1 MRKFAI
7 NEHIFMKVYICQ
19 CSLLWCD
26 REGNRAHIEELLS
39 QAGESGRAQGTAEG
53 RMSSGI
59 EAGDAEVGQESA
71 GIEAGD
77 AEGTEVGQ
85 ESAGIETGDAEGT
98 EVGQESAGIEA
109 GDAEVGQESA
119 GIETGGLIVLPE
131 MFSTGFITMPAGE
144 AESDGASLGW
154 MKAIAKKYGCA
165 VAGSVATEDRG
176 LFYNRFYFVKPD
188 GTFVKYDKR
197 HLFSFAGEDRR
208 FTAGSEKVITE
219 YNGVRFFLQI
229 CYDLRFPCFSRN
241 ILPNPYDAVIYVASW
256 PSPRIGAWDTL
267 LKARAIEN
275 QCYAI
280 GVNRVGKDPSCQ
292 YNGHSSIVDPY
303 GNASASCAE
312 GVEEIVSADLDLDS
326 LQAFRNK
333 FPVLKDADR

>member
-1 MRKFAI
+1 MFAI

-19 CSLLWCD
+19 CNLRWCD

-59 EAGDAEVGQESA
+59 EASDAECTEVGQESA

-85 ESAGIETGDAEGT
+85 ESSGIEAGDAECT

-109 GDAEVGQESA
+109 
-119 GIETGGLIVLPE
+119 GGLIVLPE

-165 VAGSVATEDRG
+165 VAGSVATEDGG

-326 LQAFRNK
+326 LQAFRDK

>member
-1 MRKFAI
+1 MFAI

-19 CSLLWCD
+19 CNLRWCD
-26 REGNRAHIEELLS
+26 REGNRVHIEELLS
-39 QAGESGRAQGTAEG
+39 HAGESGRAQGTAEG

-59 EAGDAEVGQESA
+59 EASDAECTEVGQESA

-77 AEGTEVGQ
+77 AEGT
-85 ESAGIETGDAEGT
+85 
-98 EVGQESAGIEA
+98 
-109 GDAEVGQESA
+109 EVGQESA

-165 VAGSVATEDRG
+165 VAGSVATEDGG

-326 LQAFRNK
+326 LQAFRDK
-333 FPVLKDADR
+333 FPMLNDADR

>member
-1 MRKFAI
+1 
-7 NEHIFMKVYICQ
+7 MKVYICQ
-19 CSLLWCD
+19 CNLRWCD

-71 GIEAGD
+71 EIEAGD

-98 EVGQESAGIEA
+98 EVGQESAGIET
-109 GDAEVGQESA
+109 GDAEGTEVGQESA

-165 VAGSVATEDRG
+165 VAGSVATEDGG

-256 PSPRIGAWDTL
+256 PSPRIGAWETL

-326 LQAFRNK
+326 LQAFRDK

>member
-1 MRKFAI
+1 
-7 NEHIFMKVYICQ
+7 MKVYICQ
-19 CSLLWCD
+19 CNLRWCD

-59 EAGDAEVGQESA
+59 EAGDAEGTEVGQESA

-77 AEGTEVGQ
+77 AEGT
-85 ESAGIETGDAEGT
+85 
-98 EVGQESAGIEA
+98 
-109 GDAEVGQESA
+109 EVGQESA

-165 VAGSVATEDRG
+165 VAGSVATEDGG

-256 PSPRIGAWDTL
+256 PSPRIGAWETL

-326 LQAFRNK
+326 LQAFRDK

>member
-1 MRKFAI
+1 MFAI

-19 CSLLWCD
+19 CNLLWCD

-39 QAGESGRAQGTAEG
+39 HAGESGRAQGTAEG

-85 ESAGIETGDAEGT
+85 ESAGIETG
-98 EVGQESAGIEA
+98 
-109 GDAEVGQESA
+109 
-119 GIETGGLIVLPE
+119 GLIVLPE

-144 AESDGASLGW
+144 AESDCASLGW

-165 VAGSVATEDRG
+165 VAGSVATEDGG

-326 LQAFRNK
+326 LQAFRDK

>member
-1 MRKFAI
+1 
-7 NEHIFMKVYICQ
+7 MKVYICQ
-19 CSLLWCD
+19 CNLRWCD

-39 QAGESGRAQGTAEG
+39 HAGESGRAQGTAEG

-59 EAGDAEVGQESA
+59 EAGDAEGTEVGQESA

-77 AEGTEVGQ
+77 AEGT
-85 ESAGIETGDAEGT
+85 
-98 EVGQESAGIEA
+98 
-109 GDAEVGQESA
+109 EVGQESA

-165 VAGSVATEDRG
+165 VAGSVATEDGG

-326 LQAFRNK
+326 LQAFRDK

>member
-1 MRKFAI
+1 
-7 NEHIFMKVYICQ
+7 MKVYICQ
-19 CSLLWCD
+19 CNLRWCD

-59 EAGDAEVGQESA
+59 EAGDAECTEVGQESA

-98 EVGQESAGIEA
+98 
-109 GDAEVGQESA
+109 EVGQESA

-165 VAGSVATEDRG
+165 VAGSVATEDGG

-326 LQAFRNK
+326 LQAFRDK
-333 FPVLKDADR
+333 FPMLNDADR

>member
-1 MRKFAI
+1 
-7 NEHIFMKVYICQ
+7 MKVYICQ
-19 CSLLWCD
+19 CNLRWCD

-59 EAGDAEVGQESA
+59 EASDAECTEVGQESA

-85 ESAGIETGDAEGT
+85 ESSGIEAGDAECT

-109 GDAEVGQESA
+109 
-119 GIETGGLIVLPE
+119 GGLIVLPE

-165 VAGSVATEDRG
+165 VAGSVATEDGG

-280 GVNRVGKDPSCQ
+280 GVNRIGKDPSCQ

-326 LQAFRNK
+326 LQAFRDK
-333 FPVLKDADR
+333 FPVLEDADR

>member
-1 MRKFAI
+1 
-7 NEHIFMKVYICQ
+7 MKVYICQ
-19 CSLLWCD
+19 CNLRWCD

-59 EAGDAEVGQESA
+59 EASDAECTEVGQESA

-77 AEGTEVGQ
+77 AEGT
-85 ESAGIETGDAEGT
+85 
-98 EVGQESAGIEA
+98 
-109 GDAEVGQESA
+109 EVGQESA

-165 VAGSVATEDRG
+165 VAGSVATEDGG

-326 LQAFRNK
+326 LQAFRDK

>member
-1 MRKFAI
+1 MFAI

-19 CSLLWCD
+19 CNLRWCD
-26 REGNRAHIEELLS
+26 REGNRVHIEELLS

-59 EAGDAEVGQESA
+59 EAGDAE
-71 GIEAGD
+71 
-77 AEGTEVGQ
+77 GT
-85 ESAGIETGDAEGT
+85 
-98 EVGQESAGIEA
+98 
-109 GDAEVGQESA
+109 EVGQESA

-165 VAGSVATEDRG
+165 VAGSVATEDGG

-326 LQAFRNK
+326 LQAFRDK

>member
-1 MRKFAI
+1 
-7 NEHIFMKVYICQ
+7 MKVYICQ
-19 CSLLWCD
+19 CNLRWCD

-71 GIEAGD
+71 EIEAGD
-77 AEGTEVGQ
+77 AEGT
-85 ESAGIETGDAEGT
+85 
-98 EVGQESAGIEA
+98 
-109 GDAEVGQESA
+109 EVGQESA

-165 VAGSVATEDRG
+165 VAGSVATEDGG

-326 LQAFRNK
+326 LQAFRDK

>member
-1 MRKFAI
+1 MFAI

-19 CSLLWCD
+19 CNLRWCD

-59 EAGDAEVGQESA
+59 EASDAECTEVGQESA

-77 AEGTEVGQ
+77 AEGT
-85 ESAGIETGDAEGT
+85 
-98 EVGQESAGIEA
+98 
-109 GDAEVGQESA
+109 EVGQESA

-165 VAGSVATEDRG
+165 VAGSVATEDGG

-326 LQAFRNK
+326 LQAFRDK
-333 FPVLKDADR
+333 FPMLNDADR

>member
-1 MRKFAI
+1 MFAI

-19 CSLLWCD
+19 CNLRWCD

-59 EAGDAEVGQESA
+59 EASDAECTEVGQESA

-77 AEGTEVGQ
+77 AEGT
-85 ESAGIETGDAEGT
+85 
-98 EVGQESAGIEA
+98 
-109 GDAEVGQESA
+109 EVGQESA

-165 VAGSVATEDRG
+165 VAGSVATEDGG

-256 PSPRIGAWDTL
+256 PSPRIGAWETL

-326 LQAFRNK
+326 LQAFRDK
-333 FPVLKDADR
+333 FPMLNDADR

>member
-1 MRKFAI
+1 
-7 NEHIFMKVYICQ
+7 MKVYICQ
-19 CSLLWCD
+19 CNLRWCD

-59 EAGDAEVGQESA
+59 EAGDAECTEVGQESA

-77 AEGTEVGQ
+77 AEGT
-85 ESAGIETGDAEGT
+85 
-98 EVGQESAGIEA
+98 
-109 GDAEVGQESA
+109 EVGQESA

-165 VAGSVATEDRG
+165 VAGSVATEDGG

-326 LQAFRNK
+326 LQAFRDK

>member
-1 MRKFAI
+1 
-7 NEHIFMKVYICQ
+7 MKVYICQ
-19 CSLLWCD
+19 CNLRWCD

-59 EAGDAEVGQESA
+59 EAGDAEGTEVGQESA

-85 ESAGIETGDAEGT
+85 ESAGIEAGDAEGT
-98 EVGQESAGIEA
+98 
-109 GDAEVGQESA
+109 EVGQESA

-326 LQAFRNK
+326 LQAFRDK
-333 FPVLKDADR
+333 FPMLNDADR

>member
-1 MRKFAI
+1 
-7 NEHIFMKVYICQ
+7 MKVYICQ
-19 CSLLWCD
+19 CNLRWCD

-53 RMSSGI
+53 RMSFGI
-59 EAGDAEVGQESA
+59 EAGDAECTEVGQESA

-77 AEGTEVGQ
+77 AEGT
-85 ESAGIETGDAEGT
+85 
-98 EVGQESAGIEA
+98 
-109 GDAEVGQESA
+109 EVGQESA

-165 VAGSVATEDRG
+165 VAGSVATEDGG

-326 LQAFRNK
+326 LQAFRDK

>member
-1 MRKFAI
+1 MFAI

-19 CSLLWCD
+19 CNLRWCD

-59 EAGDAEVGQESA
+59 EASDAECTEVGQESA

-77 AEGTEVGQ
+77 AEGT
-85 ESAGIETGDAEGT
+85 
-98 EVGQESAGIEA
+98 
-109 GDAEVGQESA
+109 EVGQESA

-165 VAGSVATEDRG
+165 VAGSVATEDGG

-256 PSPRIGAWDTL
+256 PSPRIGAWETL

-326 LQAFRNK
+326 LQAFRDK

>member
-1 MRKFAI
+1 
-7 NEHIFMKVYICQ
+7 MKVYICQ
-19 CSLLWCD
+19 CNLRWCD

-59 EAGDAEVGQESA
+59 EAGDAE
-71 GIEAGD
+71 
-77 AEGTEVGQ
+77 
-85 ESAGIETGDAEGT
+85 GT

-119 GIETGGLIVLPE
+119 GIEAGDAEVVQESAGIEAGGLIVLPE

-165 VAGSVATEDRG
+165 VAGSVATEDGG

-208 FTAGSEKVITE
+208 FTAGSKKVITE

-326 LQAFRNK
+326 LQAFRDK

>member
-1 MRKFAI
+1 
-7 NEHIFMKVYICQ
+7 MKVYICQ
-19 CSLLWCD
+19 CNLRWCD

-39 QAGESGRAQGTAEG
+39 QAGESGRAQGTAE
-53 RMSSGI
+53 
-59 EAGDAEVGQESA
+59 SA

-85 ESAGIETGDAEGT
+85 ESSGIEAGDAEGT
-98 EVGQESAGIEA
+98 EVGQESSGIEA
-109 GDAEVGQESA
+109 GDAECTEVGQESA
-119 GIETGGLIVLPE
+119 GIEAGGLIVLPE

-165 VAGSVATEDRG
+165 VAGSVATEDGG

-219 YNGVRFFLQI
+219 YNGVRFFLQV

-326 LQAFRNK
+326 LQAFRDK

>member
-1 MRKFAI
+1 
-7 NEHIFMKVYICQ
+7 MKVYICQ
-19 CSLLWCD
+19 CNLLWCD

-39 QAGESGRAQGTAEG
+39 QAGESGWTQGTA
-53 RMSSGI
+53 
-59 EAGDAEVGQESA
+59 
-71 GIEAGD
+71 
-77 AEGTEVGQ
+77 
-85 ESAGIETGDAEGT
+85 
-98 EVGQESAGIEA
+98 
-109 GDAEVGQESA
+109 ESA

-326 LQAFRNK
+326 LQAFRDK

>member
-1 MRKFAI
+1 
-7 NEHIFMKVYICQ
+7 MKVYICP
-19 CSLLWCD
+19 CNLRWCD

-59 EAGDAEVGQESA
+59 EASDAECTEVGQESA

-77 AEGTEVGQ
+77 AEGT
-85 ESAGIETGDAEGT
+85 
-98 EVGQESAGIEA
+98 
-109 GDAEVGQESA
+109 EVGQESA

-165 VAGSVATEDRG
+165 VAGSVATEDGG

-326 LQAFRNK
+326 LQAFRDK

>member
-1 MRKFAI
+1 MFAI

-19 CSLLWCD
+19 CNLRWCD

-39 QAGESGRAQGTAEG
+39 HAGESGRAQGTAEG

-59 EAGDAEVGQESA
+59 EASDAECTEVGQESA

-77 AEGTEVGQ
+77 AEGT
-85 ESAGIETGDAEGT
+85 
-98 EVGQESAGIEA
+98 
-109 GDAEVGQESA
+109 EVGQESA

-165 VAGSVATEDRG
+165 VAGSVATEDGG

-326 LQAFRNK
+326 LQAFRDK
-333 FPVLKDADR
+333 FPMLNDADR

>member
-1 MRKFAI
+1 MFAI

-19 CSLLWCD
+19 CNLRWCD

-59 EAGDAEVGQESA
+59 EASDAECTEVGQESA

-98 EVGQESAGIEA
+98 
-109 GDAEVGQESA
+109 EVGQESA

-165 VAGSVATEDRG
+165 VAGSVATEDGG

-326 LQAFRNK
+326 LQAFRDK

>member
-1 MRKFAI
+1 MFAI

-19 CSLLWCD
+19 CNLRWCD

-59 EAGDAEVGQESA
+59 EAGDAEGTEVGQESA

-77 AEGTEVGQ
+77 AEGT
-85 ESAGIETGDAEGT
+85 
-98 EVGQESAGIEA
+98 
-109 GDAEVGQESA
+109 EVGQESA

-165 VAGSVATEDRG
+165 VAGSVATEDGG

-326 LQAFRNK
+326 LQAFRDK
-333 FPVLKDADR
+333 FPMLNDADR

>member
-1 MRKFAI
+1 
-7 NEHIFMKVYICQ
+7 MKVYICQ
-19 CSLLWCD
+19 CNLLWCD

-39 QAGESGRAQGTAEG
+39 QAGESGWTQGTA
-53 RMSSGI
+53 
-59 EAGDAEVGQESA
+59 ESA
-71 GIEAGD
+71 GIEA
-77 AEGTEVGQ
+77 
-85 ESAGIETGDAEGT
+85 
-98 EVGQESAGIEA
+98 
-109 GDAEVGQESA
+109 
-119 GIETGGLIVLPE
+119 GGLIVLPE

-165 VAGSVATEDRG
+165 VAGSVATEDGG

-326 LQAFRNK
+326 LQAFRDK
-333 FPVLKDADR
+333 FPMLNDADR

>member
-1 MRKFAI
+1 MFAI

-19 CSLLWCD
+19 CNLRWCD

-59 EAGDAEVGQESA
+59 EASDAECTEVGQESA

-85 ESAGIETGDAEGT
+85 ESAGIEA
-98 EVGQESAGIEA
+98 
-109 GDAEVGQESA
+109 
-119 GIETGGLIVLPE
+119 GGLIVLPE

-165 VAGSVATEDRG
+165 VAGSVATEDGG

-326 LQAFRNK
+326 LQAFRDK

>member
-1 MRKFAI
+1 MFAI

-19 CSLLWCD
+19 CNLRWCD

-59 EAGDAEVGQESA
+59 EASDAECTEVGQESA

-77 AEGTEVGQ
+77 AEGT
-85 ESAGIETGDAEGT
+85 
-98 EVGQESAGIEA
+98 
-109 GDAEVGQESA
+109 EVGQESA

-165 VAGSVATEDRG
+165 VAGSVATEDGG

-219 YNGVRFFLQI
+219 YNGVRFFLQV

-292 YNGHSSIVDPY
+292 YN
-303 GNASASCAE
+303 
-312 GVEEIVSADLDLDS
+312 
-326 LQAFRNK
+326 
-333 FPVLKDADR
+333 

>member
-1 MRKFAI
+1 MFAI

-19 CSLLWCD
+19 CNLRWCD

-71 GIEAGD
+71 EIEAGD
-77 AEGTEVGQ
+77 AEGT
-85 ESAGIETGDAEGT
+85 
-98 EVGQESAGIEA
+98 
-109 GDAEVGQESA
+109 EVGQESA

-165 VAGSVATEDRG
+165 VAGSVATEDGG

-256 PSPRIGAWDTL
+256 PSPRIGAWETL

-326 LQAFRNK
+326 LQAFRDK

>member
-1 MRKFAI
+1 
-7 NEHIFMKVYICQ
+7 MKVYICQ
-19 CSLLWCD
+19 CNLRWCD

-59 EAGDAEVGQESA
+59 EASDAECTEVGQESA

-77 AEGTEVGQ
+77 AEGT
-85 ESAGIETGDAEGT
+85 
-98 EVGQESAGIEA
+98 
-109 GDAEVGQESA
+109 EVGQESA

-144 AESDGASLGW
+144 AESGGASLGW

-165 VAGSVATEDRG
+165 VAGSVATEDGG

-326 LQAFRNK
+326 LQAFRDK
-333 FPVLKDADR
+333 FPMLNDADR

>member
-1 MRKFAI
+1 MFAI

-19 CSLLWCD
+19 CNLRWCD

-59 EAGDAEVGQESA
+59 EAGDAEGTEVGQESA

-77 AEGTEVGQ
+77 AEGT
-85 ESAGIETGDAEGT
+85 
-98 EVGQESAGIEA
+98 
-109 GDAEVGQESA
+109 EVGQESA

-165 VAGSVATEDRG
+165 VAGSVATEDGG

-326 LQAFRNK
+326 LQAFRDK

>member
-1 MRKFAI
+1 
-7 NEHIFMKVYICQ
+7 MKVYICQ
-19 CSLLWCD
+19 CNLRWCD

-39 QAGESGRAQGTAEG
+39 QAGESGRAQGTAE
-53 RMSSGI
+53 
-59 EAGDAEVGQESA
+59 SA

-85 ESAGIETGDAEGT
+85 ESSGIEAGDAECT

-109 GDAEVGQESA
+109 
-119 GIETGGLIVLPE
+119 GGLIVLPE

-165 VAGSVATEDRG
+165 VAGSVATEDGG

-219 YNGVRFFLQI
+219 YNGVRFFLQV

-326 LQAFRNK
+326 LQAFRDK

>member
-1 MRKFAI
+1 
-7 NEHIFMKVYICQ
+7 MKVYICQ
-19 CSLLWCD
+19 CNLRWCD

-59 EAGDAEVGQESA
+59 EASDAECTEVGQESA

-77 AEGTEVGQ
+77 AEGT
-85 ESAGIETGDAEGT
+85 
-98 EVGQESAGIEA
+98 
-109 GDAEVGQESA
+109 EVGQESA

-165 VAGSVATEDRG
+165 VAGSVATEDGG

-256 PSPRIGAWDTL
+256 PSPRIGAWETL

-326 LQAFRNK
+326 LQAFRDK

>member
-1 MRKFAI
+1 
-7 NEHIFMKVYICQ
+7 MKVYICQ
-19 CSLLWCD
+19 CNLRWCD

-59 EAGDAEVGQESA
+59 EASDAECTEVGQESA

-77 AEGTEVGQ
+77 AEGT
-85 ESAGIETGDAEGT
+85 
-98 EVGQESAGIEA
+98 
-109 GDAEVGQESA
+109 EVGQESA

-165 VAGSVATEDRG
+165 VAGSVATEDGG

-326 LQAFRNK
+326 LQAFRDK
-333 FPVLKDADR
+333 FPMLNDADR

>member
-1 MRKFAI
+1 
-7 NEHIFMKVYICQ
+7 MKVYICQ
-19 CSLLWCD
+19 CNLRWCD

-53 RMSSGI
+53 RMSFGI
-59 EAGDAEVGQESA
+59 EAGDAEGTEVGQESA

-85 ESAGIETGDAEGT
+85 ESAGIE
-98 EVGQESAGIEA
+98 S
-109 GDAEVGQESA
+109 
-119 GIETGGLIVLPE
+119 GGLIVLPE

-165 VAGSVATEDRG
+165 VAGSVATEDGG

-256 PSPRIGAWDTL
+256 PSPRIGAWETL

-326 LQAFRNK
+326 LQAFRDK

>member
-1 MRKFAI
+1 MFAI

-19 CSLLWCD
+19 CNLRWCD

-59 EAGDAEVGQESA
+59 EASDAEC
-71 GIEAGD
+71 
-77 AEGTEVGQ
+77 TEVGQ
-85 ESAGIETGDAEGT
+85 ESAGIE
-98 EVGQESAGIEA
+98 S
-109 GDAEVGQESA
+109 
-119 GIETGGLIVLPE
+119 GGLIVLPE

-165 VAGSVATEDRG
+165 VAGSVATEDGG

-219 YNGVRFFLQI
+219 YNGVRFFLQV

-326 LQAFRNK
+326 LQAFRDK

>member
-1 MRKFAI
+1 MFAI

-19 CSLLWCD
+19 CNLRWCD

-39 QAGESGRAQGTAEG
+39 HAGESGRAQGTAEG

-59 EAGDAEVGQESA
+59 EAGDAEGTEVGQESA

-77 AEGTEVGQ
+77 AEGT
-85 ESAGIETGDAEGT
+85 
-98 EVGQESAGIEA
+98 
-109 GDAEVGQESA
+109 EVGQESA

-165 VAGSVATEDRG
+165 VAGSVATEDGG

-326 LQAFRNK
+326 LQAFRDK
-333 FPVLKDADR
+333 FPMLNDADR

>member
-1 MRKFAI
+1 MFAI

-19 CSLLWCD
+19 CNLRWCD

-59 EAGDAEVGQESA
+59 EASDAECTEVGQESA

-77 AEGTEVGQ
+77 AEGT
-85 ESAGIETGDAEGT
+85 
-98 EVGQESAGIEA
+98 
-109 GDAEVGQESA
+109 EVGQESA

-165 VAGSVATEDRG
+165 VAGSVATEDGG

-188 GTFVKYDKR
+188 GTFGGI
-197 HLFSFAGEDRR
+197 FSPSQAKTGD
-208 FTAGSEKVITE
+208 
-219 YNGVRFFLQI
+219 
-229 CYDLRFPCFSRN
+229 SRQE
-241 ILPNPYDAVIYVASW
+241 AKKS
-256 PSPRIGAWDTL
+256 
-267 LKARAIEN
+267 
-275 QCYAI
+275 
-280 GVNRVGKDPSCQ
+280 
-292 YNGHSSIVDPY
+292 
-303 GNASASCAE
+303 
-312 GVEEIVSADLDLDS
+312 
-326 LQAFRNK
+326 
-333 FPVLKDADR
+333 

>member
-1 MRKFAI
+1 
-7 NEHIFMKVYICQ
+7 MKVYICQ
-19 CSLLWCD
+19 CNLRWCD
-26 REGNRAHIEELLS
+26 REGNRVHIEELLS

-71 GIEAGD
+71 RIEAGD

-98 EVGQESAGIEA
+98 
-109 GDAEVGQESA
+109 EVGQESA

-326 LQAFRNK
+326 LQAFRDK